1 MIPTK
6 KLVYYVMDWTISFLY
21 TKQCVLT
28 HTIRVKE
35 ESPFDF
41 SIVLSLFKVLRISV
55 LLNPRT
61 PNLIVTCHNI
71 KETKM
76 KQRFAVQPNIH

>member
-1 MIPTK
+1 MLWIGPFPFVK
-6 KLVYYVMDWTISFLY
+6 KTMCFKTYH
-21 TKQCVLT
+21 QGQ
-28 HTIRVKE
+28 R

-41 SIVLSLFKVLRISV
+41 SIVLSLFKVLCIYV

-61 PNLIVTCHNI
+61 PNLIITCHNI

-76 KQRFAVQPNIH
+76 KQRFDVQLNIH